1 VGSMSNRMRRL
12 EERAGRAIEENALPT
27 FMCAVQVHILDDAQ
41 EGGRGWLENALP
53 LEMAV
58 EELPLAPYRRP

>member
-1 VGSMSNRMRRL
+1 VVGQRSDASASPACSLSFR
-12 EERAGRAIEENALPT
+12 EHLPT

>member
-1 VGSMSNRMRRL
+1 MNRGFR
-12 EERAGRAIEENALPT
+12 EDLPT

>member
-1 VGSMSNRMRRL
+1 MRDPDAASHRPNFR
-12 EERAGRAIEENALPT
+12 EYIPT

>member
-1 VGSMSNRMRRL
+1 MGLDLVQKKETIDLR
-12 EERAGRAIEENALPT
+12 EDLPT

-53 LEMAV
+53 LQMAV